1 MTSPLA
7 EYFEKYKDGC
17 LDMVVLDFSHF
28 SHLILFI
35 WRLKIRQKSDI
46 FGDNILSEYLNLEW
60 NFPR

>member
-46 FGDNILSEYLNLEW
+46 FGDNILLEY
-60 NFPR
+60 